1 MHQIEQTTSTI
12 FFEEIQMRLDETTNH
27 EFLNQVLQQMGF
39 NWLDLTVG
47 TCQAVSL
54 IMALQLISFLLNVG

>member
-27 EFLNQVLQQMGF
+27 EFLNQVLQQMG
-39 NWLDLTVG
+39 LMT
-47 TCQAVSL
+47 
-54 IMALQLISFLLNVG
+54 